1 MAIINITT
9 FTTNNN
15 SNNNNEL
22 CNCLSSKK
30 IMLTKND
37 NTAQRNIRTFVNI
50 IKF

>member
-22 CNCLSSKK
+22 CKK
-30 IMLTKND
+30 IMLAKND
-37 NTAQRNIRTFVNI
+37 NTAQSNIRTFVNI

>member
-30 IMLTKND
+30 N
-37 NTAQRNIRTFVNI
+37 NVN
-50 IKF
+50 KE